1 MKHLPYNTG
10 KVLIGSH
17 YDPPIHREITP
28 EEYTMQSVL
37 LGDPPLS
44 TRIMREMGLYFV
56 VLAVFV
62 VGLIIF
68 L

>member
-37 LGDPPLS
+37 LGDRPLM
-44 TRIMREMGLYFV
+44 TQLVFEFGLYAV
-56 VLAVFV
+56 VLATFV
-62 VGLIIF
+62 AGLIIF